1 MTAPASP
8 VEPPMEE
15 EFLRLVEAC
24 ESAAELRTD
33 VAASDTCT
41 MAGLD
46 RADAAHEAARLALH
60 RWHREQVERAV
71 REAVEADAIR
81 EWHHLTPWAGRQGQI
96 PEADPHWNDYLL
108 AASVRLRAAHD
119 PNQDGA

>member
-1 MTAPASP
+1 MTAPLSP
-8 VEPPMEE
+8 VEPMEP
-15 EFLRLVEAC
+15 EFLGMLEMYAKAF
-24 ESAAELRTD
+24 EHRTD
-33 VAASDTCT
+33 VAMLSDSRAS
-41 MAGLD
+41 LE
-46 RADAAHEAARLALH
+46 RADEELEAAARDIH

>member
-1 MTAPASP
+1 MTAPASL

-15 EFLRLVEAC
+15 EFLRLVEEC
-24 ESAAELRTD
+24 ERLAELRATVAVSD
-33 VAASDTCT
+33 RPVAA
-41 MAGLD
+41 LD
-46 RADAAHEAARLALH
+46 RVDAEWDAARRAMN